1 MTAKWSLCST
11 HVPSIKFRCLP
22 RLMRLFSFSTHPNV
36 YAIGYRRS
44 RQCSPLT
51 VFNFASAKPNTC
63 IQLWVF
69 KQDTPTPG
77 NPCIFTESLQNLY
90 RTERSLAPLM
100 LKFISVLLYRVVY
113 IGWKLRILMC
123 LEFNE
128 LSVTNRNKI
137 RYFFSSNNC
146 HLVDPTFKYVSD
158 SLKLLTLFEEKLF
171 KPFQD

>member
-1 MTAKWSLCST
+1 MTQKLRQSDPY
-11 HVPSIKFRCLP
+11 VQQMYPSIKFRCLP

-100 LKFISVLLYRVVY
+100 LKFISVLRETNPV
-113 IGWKLRILMC
+113 
-123 LEFNE
+123 LETE
-128 LSVTNRNKI
+128 
-137 RYFFSSNNC
+137 
-146 HLVDPTFKYVSD
+146 
-158 SLKLLTLFEEKLF
+158 
-171 KPFQD
+171 